1 MNARTRT
8 KLDMGDRAL
17 NFIRAHPDASP
28 GYAAALTDLE
38 QRLTK
43 AQELARAQQEGINQR
58 RAANARKNALRRQM
72 SRAQLRHLA
81 RVAKIAAKDTPDL
94 AGKLVLKTSR
104 PTYRAF
110 RAVAGSMVA
119 EAQTQKELLVKHGL
133 ADTVLDSLVQSL
145 DQFDKA
151 VTEGTDALRTH
162 VSASAELDVLANEVV
177 DRVEVMDTL
186 NRTRFADDAAT
197 LAEWETVSNIIGPA
211 HPATDKPS
219 PATPP
224 SSGGEVR
231 PAA

>member
-17 NFIRAHPDASP
+17 NFSRAHPDASP

-38 QRLTK
+38 QRLAR
-43 AQELARAQQEGINQR
+43 AQLLARAQQEGINR
-58 RAANARKNALRRQM
+58 RKAANARKNALRRQM

-81 RVAKIAAKDTPDL
+81 RVAKVAAKDTPEL
-94 AGKLVLKTSR
+94 AGKLVLKSQLR
-104 PTYRAF
+104 TYRSF

-151 VTEGTDALRTH
+151 ITEGTDALRTH
-162 VSASAELDVLANEVV
+162 VSARVELDVLGDEVV
-177 DRVEVMDTL
+177 DLVQVMDTL

-197 LAEWETVSNIIGPA
+197 LAEWETVSNVIGPA
-211 HPATDKPS
+211 
-219 PATPP
+219 
-224 SSGGEVR
+224 R
-231 PAA
+231 PAAEKPESPAPPSTGGDVRSAA

>member
-1 MNARTRT
+1 MKARTRT

-17 NFIRAHPDASP
+17 NFSRAHPDASP

-38 QRLTK
+38 QHLAR
-43 AQELARAQQEGINQR
+43 AQVLARAQQDGINQR
-58 RAANARKNALRRQM
+58 KAANARKHALRRQM
-72 SRAQLRHLA
+72 SRAQLKHLA
-81 RVAKIAAKDTPDL
+81 RVAKVAAKETPEL
-94 AGKLVLKTSR
+94 AGKLVLKSR
-104 PTYRAF
+104 LPTYRSF

-145 DQFDKA
+145 DQFDRA
-151 VTEGTDALRTH
+151 ISDGTDALRTH
-162 VSASAELDVLANEVV
+162 VSASAELDVLGDEVV
-177 DRVEVMDTL
+177 EIVLVMEAL

-211 HPATDKPS
+211 HPAGDKP
-219 PATPP
+219 TPP
-224 SSGGEVR
+224 GEPPAGGEVR

>member
-1 MNARTRT
+1 MNAKTRT

-17 NFIRAHPDASP
+17 NFSRAHPDASP

-38 QRLTK
+38 QRLAR

-81 RVAKIAAKDTPDL
+81 RVAKIAAKDTPEL
-94 AGKLVLKTSR
+94 AGKLVLKSQGR
-104 PTYRAF
+104 TYRSF

-162 VSASAELDVLANEVV
+162 VSASAELDVLGDEVV

-186 NRTRFADDAAT
+186 NRTRFAEDAAT

-211 HPATDKPS
+211 HPAADKPA

-224 SSGGEVR
+224 TGGEVR

>member
-1 MNARTRT
+1 MNARTRS

-17 NFIRAHPDASP
+17 NFSRAHPDASP
-28 GYAAALTDLE
+28 GYAAALTGLE

-72 SRAQLRHLA
+72 RGTQLRHLA
-81 RVAKIAAKDTPDL
+81 RVAKVATRESPEL
-94 AGKLVLKTSR
+94 AGKLVLKSQLR
-104 PTYRAF
+104 AYRSF

-145 DQFDKA
+145 DQFDRA
-151 VTEGTDALRTH
+151 ITEGTDALRTH
-162 VSASAELDVLANEVV
+162 VSARAELDVLGDEVV
-177 DRVEVMDTL
+177 DIVQVMDAL
-186 NRTRFADDAAT
+186 NRFRFADDAAI

-211 HPATDKPS
+211 HPAGDKPTTPGEP
-219 PATPP
+219 PA
-224 SSGGEVR
+224 GGEVR

>member
-1 MNARTRT
+1 MNARTRS

-17 NFIRAHPDASP
+17 NFSRAHPDASP
-28 GYAAALTDLE
+28 GYAAALTGLE

-58 RAANARKNALRRQM
+58 RAANARKNFLRRQM

-81 RVAKIAAKDTPDL
+81 RVAKVAAKDVPEL
-94 AGKLVLKTSR
+94 AGKLVLKSQLR
-104 PTYRAF
+104 TYRSF

-151 VTEGTDALRTH
+151 ITDGTDALRTH
-162 VSASAELDVLANEVV
+162 VSARVELDVLGDEVV
-177 DRVEVMDTL
+177 DLVQVMDTV
-186 NRTRFADDAAT
+186 NRTRFAANAAT

-211 HPATDKPS
+211 HPAADKPA

-224 SSGGEVR
+224 TGGEVR